1 MARLAG
7 KVAIITGASQ
17 GMGETNARMFVREG
31 AQCVLTDINEKAG
44 ESLAREL
51 GENAVFIRQDVAK
64 DSDWIAV
71 VAEAEKRF
79 GPVNILVNNAGML
92 GEFTK
97 TLELSEAD
105 FTRIWAVNELGV
117 FLGMKRVIPS
127 MLKAGGGSIV
137 NLSSTCG
144 LSAIDGT
151 PNAAYCSTKFAV
163 RGLTRFVAVEHGK
176 DKIRVNSI
184 HPGYIATPMMTDA
197 LSPEQIAEA
206 TAILPLRRAGAPEEV
221 SNLVLFLASDESAF
235 INGGEHV
242 IDGGLMAN

>member
-1 MARLAG
+1 MARLDG

-17 GMGETNARMFVREG
+17 GMGETHARRFVQEG
-31 AQCVLTDINEKAG
+31 AKCALTDVNIDAG
-44 ESLAREL
+44 EQLAREL
-51 GENAVFIRQDVAK
+51 GENALFMRHDVAK

-71 VAEAEKRF
+71 VAEAEHRF
-79 GPVNILVNNAGML
+79 GPVNVLINNAGVL
-92 GEFTK
+92 GQFTA
-97 TLELSEAD
+97 TLYLTEEE

-127 MLKAGGGSIV
+127 MLKAGGGSII
-137 NLSSTCG
+137 NISSTCG

-151 PNAAYCSTKFAV
+151 ANAAYCSTKFAV
-163 RGLTRFVAVEHGK
+163 RGLTQFVAVEHGK

-197 LSPEQIAEA
+197 LSKEQIAAA

-221 SNLVLFLASDESAF
+221 SNLALFLASDESAF
-235 INGGEHV
+235 INGAEHV